1 MFFENPTLNF
11 ILGLMVL
18 VFIWVFALRMNTR
31 AAHTLVKRVARQ
43 QSCIR
48 QYEDVRQLCRAV
60 HYLHP
65 ALHAGIDYI
74 VNKAGPE
81 DKPYIQEWFHT
92 NVRQPTPEELE
103 RALQAISGVDPVKDH
118 AALRLKE
125 YPSVG
130 DQLDAAYKA
139 RQGDHSEQMRLDAL
153 ITQIKEKYP
162 KSDASL

>member
-1 MFFENPTLNF
+1 MFENQTVNF
-11 ILGLMVL
+11 ILVMLGL
-18 VFIWVFALRMNTR
+18 VFIWVFALRINTR
-31 AAHTLVKRVARQ
+31 AAHTLVQRVASQ

-65 ALHAGIDYI
+65 TLHAGIDYV
-74 VNKAGPE
+74 VNKTSPE
-81 DKPYIQEWFHT
+81 QKPYIQEWFHT
-92 NVRQPTPEELE
+92 NIPQPKPEELE
-103 RALQAISGVDPVKDH
+103 QALQAISGVDPVKDH

-139 RQGDHSEQMRLDAL
+139 RLGDNKEQIRLDNL
-153 ITQIKEKYP
+153 ITRVKEKYP
-162 KSDASL
+162 KSDSSL